1 VDITAITLGK
11 KGALT
16 VDFLPRESDTTTGQ
30 KPSEECAVVG
40 YTGSDAFTNLNFSL
54 RALQHRGQESS
65 GIATFDG
72 KIHIKKG
79 MGLVSEVFRGEVLPG
94 RIGIGHNRYSTAG
107 SKGIENAG
115 PFVISSSLG
124 YIGISHN
131 GEITNAHDL
140 REKLKEK
147 GYIFYSSSDTE
158 VLLTEIVSE
167 IGKYGIIDGIKKAML
182 KIKGAYALAILI
194 NDVLY
199 ALRDPFGFRPL
210 ILGRTKGGYIIASES
225 AAIDT
230 VSGEIIR
237 DIAPGELMEIRE
249 SGYRSIFTVEHNVSH
264 CMFEYVYFARPD
276 SIIDKREVFDVRY
289 NIGIKLAKENPVE
302 ADVVVPVPDS
312 GRSQALGY
320 SVYSNIPYSEGLIKN
335 RYSDRTFI
343 LPDQKSRYDAIKIK
357 LNTIK
362 SVIKGKRVVLVDDSI
377 VRGNTMKH
385 IISILRK
392 DGATE
397 VHVRVGSPP
406 IIAPCYFGVDMK
418 TSSDFIADN
427 HTIDEIRREINA
439 DSLGYLTIE
448 GLSKSIGMNEL
459 CLGCLTG
466 IYPDEIPEGAKPNYT

>member
-1 VDITAITLGK
+1 MSGK
-11 KGALT
+11 KGVLT
-16 VDFLPRESDTTTGQ
+16 VDFHPPELDITTGQ

-40 YTGSDAFTNLNFSL
+40 YIGNNAYTNIIFAL

-79 MGLVSEVFRGEVLPG
+79 MGFVSEVFRDEFLEG

-107 SKGIENAG
+107 SKGVENAG
-115 PFVISSSLG
+115 PFVISSSMG

-131 GEITNAHDL
+131 GEVTNAHDL

-158 VLLTEIVSE
+158 VMLTEIVSE
-167 IGKYGIIDGIKKAML
+167 INKYGIRDGIKKAML

-194 NDVLY
+194 NDTLY

-210 ILGRTKGGYIIASES
+210 ILGKNNDGYIVASES

-230 VSGEIIR
+230 VSGKVIR
-237 DIAPGELMEIRE
+237 DVKPGELIEIRE
-249 SGYRSIFTVEHNVSH
+249 TGYRSIFTIEHEKSH

-276 SIIDKREVFDVRY
+276 SIIDGKEVFDVRY
-289 NIGIKLAKENPVE
+289 NIGVRLATENPVN

-320 SVYSNIPYSEGLIKN
+320 SVYSKIPYSEGLIKN

-343 LPDQKSRYDAIKIK
+343 LPDQESRYNAIKIK

-362 SVIKGKRVVLVDDSI
+362 SVINGKRVVLVDDSI
-377 VRGNTMKH
+377 VRGNTMRH
-385 IISILRK
+385 IIGILRK

-418 TSSDFIADN
+418 TRDDFIANNSSIED
-427 HTIDEIRREINA
+427 IRKEIGA
-439 DSLGYLTIE
+439 DSLAYISIE
-448 GLSKSIGMNEL
+448 GLKESIGMNEL

-466 IYPDEIPEGAKPNYT
+466 TYPDEIPEGAKPNYT

>member
-1 VDITAITLGK
+1 
-11 KGALT
+11 
-16 VDFLPRESDTTTGQ
+16 VDFRHQESDITTGQ

-40 YTGSDAFTNLNFSL
+40 YIGNNAYINVIFALK
-54 RALQHRGQESS
+54 ALQHRGQESS
-65 GIATFDG
+65 GMATFDG

-79 MGLVSEVFRGEVLPG
+79 MGLVSEVFRNEFLEGN
-94 RIGIGHNRYSTAG
+94 IAIGHNRYSTAG

-115 PFVISSSLG
+115 PFVISSSTG
-124 YIGISHN
+124 YIGVSHN
-131 GEITNAHDL
+131 GEITNAHCL
-140 REKLKEK
+140 RERLKEK

-158 VLLTEIVSE
+158 VMLTEMVSE
-167 IGKYGIIDGIKKAML
+167 INKYGIRDGIKKAML

-194 NDVLY
+194 NNKLY

-210 ILGRTKGGYIIASES
+210 IMGKNDNGYIVASES

-230 VSGEIIR
+230 VSGTVIR
-237 DIAPGELMEIRE
+237 DVMPGELVEITE
-249 SGYRSIFTVEHNVSH
+249 NGLKSIFTIEHAKSH

-289 NIGIKLAKENPVE
+289 KIGIKLAMESPVK

-320 SVYSNIPYSEGLIKN
+320 SVYSGIPYSEGLIKN

-362 SVIKGKRVVLVDDSI
+362 SVINEKRIVLIDDSI

-385 IISILRK
+385 IIKLLRK
-392 DGATE
+392 DGASE

-418 TSSDFIADN
+418 TKDDFIADSR
-427 HTIDEIRREINA
+427 TIEEIRKEIGA
-439 DSLGYLTIE
+439 DSLGYITID
-448 GLSKSIGMNEL
+448 GLKESIGMKEL
-459 CLGCLTG
+459 CIGCLTG
-466 IYPDEIPEGAKPNYT
+466 IYPDDIPEGAKPNYT

>member
-1 VDITAITLGK
+1 
-11 KGALT
+11 
-16 VDFLPRESDTTTGQ
+16 
-30 KPSEECAVVG
+30 
-40 YTGSDAFTNLNFSL
+40 
-54 RALQHRGQESS
+54 
-65 GIATFDG
+65 
-72 KIHIKKG
+72 
-79 MGLVSEVFRGEVLPG
+79 
-94 RIGIGHNRYSTAG
+94 
-107 SKGIENAG
+107 
-115 PFVISSSLG
+115 

-131 GEITNAHDL
+131 GEVTNAHDL

-158 VLLTEIVSE
+158 VMLTEIVSE
-167 IGKYGIIDGIKKAML
+167 INKYGIRDGIKKAML

-194 NDVLY
+194 NDTLY

-210 ILGRTKGGYIIASES
+210 ILGKNNDGYIVASES

-230 VSGEIIR
+230 VSGKVIR
-237 DIAPGELMEIRE
+237 DVKPGELIEIRE
-249 SGYRSIFTVEHNVSH
+249 TGYRSIFTIEHKKSH

-276 SIIDKREVFDVRY
+276 SIIDGREVFDVRY
-289 NIGIKLAKENPVE
+289 NIGVRLATENPVN

-320 SVYSNIPYSEGLIKN
+320 SVYSKIPYSEGLIKN

-343 LPDQKSRYDAIKIK
+343 LPDQESRYNAIKIK

-362 SVIKGKRVVLVDDSI
+362 SVINGKRVVLVDDSI
-377 VRGNTMKH
+377 VRGNTMRH
-385 IISILRK
+385 IIGILRK

-418 TSSDFIADN
+418 TKDDFIANNNSIED
-427 HTIDEIRREINA
+427 IRKEIGA
-439 DSLGYLTIE
+439 DSLAYISIE
-448 GLSKSIGMNEL
+448 GLKESIGMNEL

-466 IYPDEIPEGAKPNYT
+466 IYPDDIPEGAKPNYT